1 MAGVGPFLEAL
12 AAEDLSFTLESGL
25 DFDAP
30 QEMTEEFRQVVN
42 FRTAL
47 GHRGPVIKNKRPD
60 DSATFS
66 FSVILLQNPSSKALN
81 GEKVLKSM
89 SNFIVQVRWGTQL
102 RTYQGC
108 EWTRI
113 SRRGTQDETRLDC
126 DIMIPGYYNANTE

>member
-12 AAEDLSFTLESGL
+12 AAEDLSFTLENGL
-25 DFDAP
+25 EFDAP

-47 GHRGPVIKNKRPD
+47 GHNGPVIKSRRPD

-66 FSVILLQNPSSKALN
+66 FSAVLLKNPHRNSLN
-81 GEKVLKSM
+81 GEKSLKALK
-89 SNFIVQVRWGTQL
+89 NFIVQVRRDERL
-102 RTYQGC
+102 VTYQGC

-113 SRRGTQDETRLDC
+113 TIRSTPDEARLDA
-126 DIMIPGYYNANTE
+126 DIMIPGYYNSNTE